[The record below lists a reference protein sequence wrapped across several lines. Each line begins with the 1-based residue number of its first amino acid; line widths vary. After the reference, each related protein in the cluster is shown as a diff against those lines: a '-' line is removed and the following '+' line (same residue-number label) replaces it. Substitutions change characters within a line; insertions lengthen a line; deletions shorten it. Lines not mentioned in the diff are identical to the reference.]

1 VKISKNFSLGECLK
15 SDTAQRLG
23 LKNEITQEGLVALT
37 ALVTHCMQ
45 PLREHFGRSIRCN
58 SAWRTPLVSEAV
70 GSSSRSQHC
79 RGEAMDWE
87 IVGIDNK
94 ELAQQV
100 PKILSEWDQMIL
112 ELYDESEKNPEI
124 RMETGWIHLS
134 YNRMGEN
141 RKQILRAF
149 RKGKKIVYEPWD
161 LS

>member
-1 VKISKNFSLGECLK
+1 
-15 SDTAQRLG
+15 
-23 LKNEITQEGLVALT
+23 
-37 ALVTHCMQ
+37 
-45 PLREHFGRSIRCN
+45 
-58 SAWRTPLVSEAV
+58 
-70 GSSSRSQHC
+70 
-79 RGEAMDWE
+79 MDWE

-100 PKILSEWDQMIL
+100 PKILGEWDQMIL
-112 ELYDESEKNPEI
+112 EMYNESEKNPEI
-124 RMETGWIHLS
+124 RKETGWIHLS

>member
-1 VKISKNFSLGECLK
+1 
-15 SDTAQRLG
+15 
-23 LKNEITQEGLVALT
+23 
-37 ALVTHCMQ
+37 
-45 PLREHFGRSIRCN
+45 
-58 SAWRTPLVSEAV
+58 
-70 GSSSRSQHC
+70 
-79 RGEAMDWE
+79 MDWE

-141 RKQILRAF
+141 RRQILRAF
-149 RKGKKIVYEPWD
+149 RKGKKIVYEPLD